1 MEKMNKLNALLS
13 AAGGPD
19 TPPPLTPHHK
29 KNQLFDYCSAVPLS
43 KRSLKSTILL
53 KTTQQPFK
61 PKSPLTRPLT
71 GVSSSSAANK

>member
-1 MEKMNKLNALLS
+1 MNKLNALLS

-29 KNQLFDYCSAVPLS
+29 KNQLFDCSAVPLS

-53 KTTQQPFK
+53 KTSQQPFK